1 MKFKKIKAILYTM
14 ALIIQ
19 LFLIFTVFK
28 LNSLAEIK
36 GGLAHHIYYKR
47 YEYEQGIYSTTNL
60 NLHSNILLII
70 AILFIVF
77 VILAI
82 KSKKSIFYNIQF
94 SLVTVFAIVTYYV
107 IHSNT
112 FIDMLAYYYFVMV
125 FEINLIIQILITIA
139 IKLL

>member
-1 MKFKKIKAILYTM
+1 MKLKKIKTIVYTV

-19 LFLIFTVFK
+19 LFLIFAVFK

-36 GGLAHHIYYKR
+36 GGLMHHIYYKR
-47 YEYEQGIYSTTNL
+47 YEYEQGIYSAANL

-82 KSKKSIFYNIQF
+82 KNKKSIFYKIQF
-94 SLVTVFAIVTYYV
+94 SLVTVLAIVTYYV
-107 IHSNT
+107 IHSSI

-125 FEINLIIQILITIA
+125 FEIDLIIQIFITIV

>member
-1 MKFKKIKAILYTM
+1 MKLKKIKTIVYTV

-19 LFLIFTVFK
+19 LFLIFAVFK

-36 GGLAHHIYYKR
+36 GGLMHHIYYKR
-47 YEYEQGIYSTTNL
+47 YEYEQGIYSAANL
-60 NLHSNILLII
+60 SLHSNILLII

-82 KSKKSIFYNIQF
+82 KNKKSIFYKIQF
-94 SLVTVFAIVTYYV
+94 SLITVLAIVTYYV
-107 IHSNT
+107 IHSSI

-125 FEINLIIQILITIA
+125 FEIDLIIQIFITIV